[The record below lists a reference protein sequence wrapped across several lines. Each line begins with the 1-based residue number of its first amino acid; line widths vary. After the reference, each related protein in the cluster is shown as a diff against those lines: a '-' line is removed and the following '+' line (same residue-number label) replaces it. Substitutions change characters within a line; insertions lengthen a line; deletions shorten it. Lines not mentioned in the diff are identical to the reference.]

1 MANLKGA
8 KPDKLM
14 RNALLLELHQDH
26 TLPDGEKVKRLRLVA
41 DALVRQAIE
50 GDIAAIREINERID
64 GKVPQ
69 AVAGS
74 DGEGP
79 VELVISWLANK
90 S

>member
-14 RNALLLELHQDH
+14 RNALALELHQED
-26 TLPDGEKVKRLRLVA
+26 TIDGEKIKRLRRVA
-41 DALVRQAIE
+41 KALVDKALD

-69 AVAGS
+69 ALQHQGDNEA
-74 DGEGP
+74 P
-79 VELVISWLANK
+79 LVVRWLAGK
-90 S
+90 ETE